1 VAGFS
6 AQLALLVEK
15 AKGDIET
22 VHRMVCLQLYDSV
35 VRKSP
40 VGNPSTWLSLRPYT
54 DLKGKEHTALR
65 PPPGY
70 VGGRFRANWQVGV
83 GAVNTDTSQ
92 PPNAD
97 ADAVIDRAEG
107 TIKNVTVGGVIYLTN
122 SLPYSLP
129 LEYGHSHQTPNG
141 MVRLTVQ
148 EYAQYLERAVRS
160 VKK

>member
-1 VAGFS
+1 MSGF
-6 AQLALLVEK
+6 AADLAAFAAKTK
-15 AKGDIET
+15 ADIDT
-22 VHRMVCLQLYDSV
+22 VHRKVCLQLYDSL

-54 DLKGKEHTALR
+54 DLKGKHHTALK

-83 GAVNTDTSQ
+83 GSVNTDTSQ

-129 LEYGHSHQTPNG
+129 LEYGHSHQTPAG
-141 MVRLTVQ
+141 MVRITVA
-148 EYAQYLERAVRS
+148 EYEQYLAKAVGS
-160 VKK
+160 LK